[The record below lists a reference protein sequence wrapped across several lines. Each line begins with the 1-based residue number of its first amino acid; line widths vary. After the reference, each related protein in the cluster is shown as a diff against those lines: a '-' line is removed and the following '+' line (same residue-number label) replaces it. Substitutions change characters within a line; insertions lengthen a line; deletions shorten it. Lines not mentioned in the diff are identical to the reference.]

1 MITYTL
7 VISENSIVVHDG
19 ILPRSRLRYTAE
31 NFRVYV
37 NGHLP
42 VSKLDKVMHMALEL
56 CISHH
61 IPAIT
66 LKRYV
71 ALKGIPSDH

>member
-1 MITYTL
+1 MIIYT
-7 VISENSIVVHDG
+7 IVATATALTVHDG
-19 ILPRSRLRYTAE
+19 MLPRSRLRYIAD
-31 NFRVYV
+31 NFRVYTS
-37 NGHLP
+37 GAIP
-42 VSKLDKVMHMALEL
+42 TGRKPAVMHMALEL

-71 ALKGIPSDH
+71 AEDRS